1 VASDRTTIMDDA
13 FPAPGGR
20 RPDAAVH
27 GPANVADSSGGDLR
41 IGPYKLLGQLGE
53 GGFGLVYV
61 AEQEQPVRRRVAL
74 KVLKPGM
81 DSRTIIARFEAERQ
95 ALAVM
100 DHPCVAKVFDAGTT
114 DRGLPYFAMEYVQ
127 GEAITTF
134 CDRRKDTVRDRLE
147 LFIRVCDAVQHAHQK
162 GIVHRDIK
170 PSNVMVTMSDGKPLP
185 KVIDFG
191 IAKAMSG
198 SLTDRTLYTERGQMI
213 GTPEY
218 MSPEQAD
225 NSGLDIDTRTD
236 VYSLGVLLYEL
247 LTGSLPFDS
256 KRLRSATFAD
266 VVKIIREYEPPR
278 PSQRLSKMSQAER
291 EFKTKASAKRS
302 TSNGGP
308 TSVGT
313 PSWQGSFT
321 QSGGEDGSDAESPAL
336 SMLDLAFKR
345 KTDPP
350 SMMKSLRGDLDWIV
364 MRAMEKDRERR
375 YESPAAL
382 AADVRRHLN
391 NEPVAAGPPS
401 ITYRLSKF
409 ARRNTLALAAGSL
422 VFLALTGGLAFASY
436 AFVQADRERAV
447 AIKAGNTAKKEAA
460 KALAV
465 SKFLEEML
473 SGADPNEAQ
482 GKELTVREMVDRSVK
497 KIDNGGFK
505 DQPEVEASVRA
516 AVAVVYQS
524 LGETDTAVKQM
535 RAALAISEKTY
546 GPDTEAV
553 ASNQHDLGTMLLET
567 GEMSEGERLFAAALV
582 TRRKITDLTN
592 NDQLSE
598 LGSSINSMAACYQEQ
613 DKLDLA
619 EPLYREALAIERKVH
634 PEGHA
639 RLALCL
645 NNLGMLMVAQGKPD
659 DGLLMLRESMDMRKR
674 VLGETHPDYAQAVN
688 NFGGLMMGMKNF
700 AEAERCFRESVAIR
714 KKILPLDHPDL
725 ASNINN
731 IGGALYMQGKL
742 AEAEPFVREALELRR
757 KTLSPSHPNITGS
770 VRNLGRIL
778 LELDRRDEAEKLL
791 LDAYAAM
798 KANSETPPSVLAS
811 TADEL
816 ASMYEKFKQP
826 DKAATWKALGTLA
839 KSQSLAPK

>member
-1 VASDRTTIMDDA
+1 MASDRTTIMDDA
-13 FPAPGGR
+13 FPGPGGR
-20 RPDAAVH
+20 KPDAAAAH
-27 GPANVADSSGGDLR
+27 GPAHVADLRDGDLR

-81 DSRTIIARFEAERQ
+81 DSRAIIARFEAERQ

-114 DRGLPYFAMEYVQ
+114 DRGLPYFAMEFVQ
-127 GEAITTF
+127 GEAITAF

-147 LFIRVCDAVQHAHQK
+147 LFIRVCEAVQHAHQK
-162 GIVHRDIK
+162 GIVHRDLK

-291 EFKTKASAKRS
+291 EFKTKAAAKGS
-302 TSNGGP
+302 TNNSRATG
-308 TSVGT
+308 VGT

-321 QSGGEDGSDAESPAL
+321 QGGEERPDSEAPAL
-336 SMLDLAFKR
+336 SMLDLALKR

-375 YESPAAL
+375 YDSPAAL
-382 AADVRRHLN
+382 AADVRRHLS

-409 ARRNTLALAAGSL
+409 ARRNTLALAAGAL

-447 AIKAGNTAKKEAA
+447 AIDARNTAKKEAA
-460 KALAV
+460 KATAVNKFMEDMLA
-465 SKFLEEML
+465 
-473 SGADPNEAQ
+473 GANPDEAQ
-482 GKELTVREMVDRSVK
+482 GKQLTVREMVDRSVA
-497 KIDNGGFK
+497 KIENGGFK

-535 RAALAISEKTY
+535 RAALALSEKTY
-546 GPDTEAV
+546 GPGTEAV
-553 ASNQHDLGTMLLET
+553 ASNQHDLATMLLDT
-567 GEMSEGERLFAAALV
+567 GEMSEAESLFAAALT
-582 TRRKITDLTN
+582 TRRRITDTTN

-598 LGSSINSMAACYQEQ
+598 LGSVINSSAACYQEQ

-619 EPLYREALAIERKVH
+619 EPLYREALAIERQVH
-634 PEGHA
+634 PQGHS

-659 DGLLMLRESMDMRKR
+659 DGLPMLRESMEMRKR

-700 AEAERCFRESVAIR
+700 PEAERCFREAAAIR
-714 KKILPLDHPDL
+714 KKILPADHPDL
-725 ASNINN
+725 ASTINN
-731 IGGALYMQGKL
+731 IGGALYMQGKP
-742 AEAEPFVREALELRR
+742 ADAEPFVREAFELRR
-757 KTLSPSHPNITGS
+757 KSLPPSHPNVTGS
-770 VRNLGRIL
+770 MRNLGRIL
-778 LELDRRDEAEKLL
+778 LEVNRRDEAEKLL

-798 KANSETPPSVLAS
+798 NSNSETPPSVLAS
-811 TADEL
+811 TADEI
-816 ASMYEKFKQP
+816 ASMYEKAGQP
-826 DKAATWKALGTLA
+826 DKAASWKALGTPA
-839 KSQSLAPK
+839 KPSAAPPK